1 MPPESEEIETE
12 IAEEDVIEEVIEEFV
27 VIDGVLQHEQEEESM
42 LLSKPSTSKYVEFSP
57 GTTVIFKI
65 EGSLFPGKVLSSTFP
80 YYTLV
85 VMSKSTQGGWKW
97 PDKREIIKI
106 KYDDVVSTVDNTKI
120 SIKQPGLYT
129 IDDDLLYME
138 WGE

>member
-1 MPPESEEIETE
+1 
-12 IAEEDVIEEVIEEFV
+12 
-27 VIDGVLQHEQEEESM
+27 
-42 LLSKPSTSKYVEFSP
+42 
-57 GTTVIFKI
+57 
-65 EGSLFPGKVLSSTFP
+65 
-80 YYTLV
+80 
-85 VMSKSTQGGWKW
+85 MSKSTQGGWKW